1 MTELGI
7 RKATIMSI
15 EQRVRR
21 LLEFACANAKR
32 ILTVAI
38 LTALTVPALADN
50 RAQITQY
57 EQELSDAITNGAPAV
72 WEKYLD
78 PNVIYAEEDDSYKG
92 KDGMIREIRP
102 LPPGLGG
109 GIKVELLSYHEDGDT
124 AVALFRQ
131 HEIER
136 YYGQT
141 IHASYLLSTVWK
153 KRADGWRQIAG
164 QVLAEK
170 TDAPSIALPV
180 SDLQKFAGI
189 YKLKDSEPTYTITLT
204 DGKLMGGRT
213 GKAPSEWYA
222 ETRDVFFIKGDPR
235 IRKIFQYDATGR
247 VTGFIE
253 RRESWDIVWNKT
265 G

>member
-1 MTELGI
+1 
-7 RKATIMSI
+7 MSI
-15 EQRVRR
+15 QQRVRQ
-21 LLEFACANAKR
+21 LLEVACSKAKNN
-32 ILTVAI
+32 LTVA
-38 LTALTVPALADN
+38 LLAVLATPALADD
-50 RAQITQY
+50 RMQITQY
-57 EQELSDAITNGAPAV
+57 EQLLCDAITNGTPAA
-72 WEKYLD
+72 WDKYLD
-78 PNVIYAEEDDSYKG
+78 PDVIYAEEDDSYKS
-92 KDGMIREIRP
+92 KNGMIKEVRP
-102 LPPGLGG
+102 LPQGLGG
-109 GIKVELLSYHEDGDT
+109 EIKVELLSYHEDGDT

-153 KRADGWRQIAG
+153 KRDEGWRQIEG

-170 TDAPSIALPV
+170 TDPPSIALPV
-180 SDLQKFAGI
+180 GDLQKFTGT

-213 GKAPSEWYA
+213 GKAPSAWDA
-222 ETRDVFFIKGDPR
+222 ETRDVFFIKDDPR

-253 RRESWDIVWNKT
+253 RRESWDIVWNKL

>member
-1 MTELGI
+1 
-7 RKATIMSI
+7 MSI
-15 EQRVRR
+15 EQKVRR
-21 LLEFACANAKR
+21 LLSVARAQAKR
-32 ILTVAI
+32 NVTVAI
-38 LTALTVPALADN
+38 LAAVAAPALADD
-50 RAQITQY
+50 RVKITQY
-57 EQELSDAITNGAPAV
+57 EQELSDAITSGTPAV
-72 WEKYLD
+72 WDKYLD
-78 PNVIYAEEDDSYKG
+78 PDVIYAEEDDSYKG
-92 KDGMIREIRP
+92 KDAMIKEVRP
-102 LPPGLGG
+102 LPQGLGG
-109 GIKVELLSYHEDGDT
+109 EIKVELLSYHEDGDT

-153 KRADGWRQIAG
+153 KRADGWRQIEG

-170 TDAPSIALPV
+170 TDPPSVALPA
-180 SDLQKFAGI
+180 SDLQKFAGT

-204 DGKLMGGRT
+204 NGKLMGGRS
-213 GKAPSEWYA
+213 GKALSEWEA

>member
-1 MTELGI
+1 
-7 RKATIMSI
+7 MSI

-21 LLEFACANAKR
+21 RLSVARAKAKR
-32 ILTVAI
+32 NLTVAI
-38 LTALTVPALADN
+38 LTALAAPALADN
-50 RAQITQY
+50 RVKITQY
-57 EQELSDAITNGAPAV
+57 EQQLSDAITSGTSAV
-72 WEKYLD
+72 WDKYLD
-78 PNVIYAEEDDSYKG
+78 PDVIYAEEDDSYKG
-92 KDGMIREIRP
+92 KDGMIKEVRP
-102 LPPGLGG
+102 LPQG
-109 GIKVELLSYHEDGDT
+109 VDGDT

-136 YYGQT
+136 YYGQA

-153 KRADGWRQIAG
+153 RRADGWRQIEG

-170 TDAPSIALPV
+170 TDPPSIALPTI
-180 SDLQKFAGI
+180 DLQKFAGN
-189 YKLKDSEPTYTITLT
+189 YKLKDSEPTYTITLN

-213 GKAPSEWYA
+213 GKAPSEWDA

-253 RRESWDIVWNKT
+253 RRESWDIVWNKV

>member
-1 MTELGI
+1 
-7 RKATIMSI
+7 MSI
-15 EQRVRR
+15 QQRVRQ
-21 LLEFACANAKR
+21 LPKH
-32 ILTVAI
+32 LTVA
-38 LTALTVPALADN
+38 LLSVLAAPALADD
-50 RAQITQY
+50 RMQITQY
-57 EQELSDAITNGAPAV
+57 EQQLSDAITSGMPAV
-72 WEKYLD
+72 WDKYLD
-78 PNVIYAEEDDSYKG
+78 PDVIYAEEDDSYKG
-92 KDGMIREIRP
+92 KDGMIKEIRP
-102 LPPGLGG
+102 LPQGLGG
-109 GIKVELLSYHEDGDT
+109 EIKVELLSYHEDGDT

-153 KRADGWRQIAG
+153 KRAAGWRQIEG

-170 TDAPSIALPV
+170 TDPPSIAARA
-180 SDLQKFAGI
+180 SDLRKFVGT
-189 YKLKDSEPTYTITLT
+189 YELENSEPSFTITLM

-213 GKAPSEWYA
+213 GKAPSEWDA

-235 IRKIFQYDATGR
+235 IRKIFRYDATGR

-253 RRESWDIVWNKT
+253 RRESWDIVWNKV

>member
-1 MTELGI
+1 MT
-7 RKATIMSI
+7 RI
-15 EQRVRR
+15 EHRVPQ
-21 LLEFACANAKR
+21 LLSTARANTKKNVTA
-32 ILTVAI
+32 AI
-38 LTALTVPALADN
+38 LMALAAPALADD
-50 RAQITQY
+50 RVKITQY
-57 EQELSDAITNGAPAV
+57 EQELSDAVTNGKPDV
-72 WEKYLD
+72 WHKYLD
-78 PNVIYAEEDDSYKG
+78 PHVIYAEEDDSYKG
-92 KDGMIREIRP
+92 KDGMIKEVRP
-102 LPPGLGG
+102 LPQGLGG
-109 GIKVELLSYHEDGDT
+109 EIKVELLSYHEDGDT

-170 TDAPSIALPV
+170 TDPPSIVLPT
-180 SDLQKFAGI
+180 SDLQKFAGT
-189 YKLKDSEPTYTITLT
+189 YKLKDSEPTYTITLN

-213 GKAPSEWYA
+213 GKTPSEWNA

-253 RRESWDIVWNKT
+253 RRESWDVVWHKA

>member
-1 MTELGI
+1 
-7 RKATIMSI
+7 MSI

-21 LLEFACANAKR
+21 LLEVACAKATRN
-32 ILTVAI
+32 LTVAI
-38 LTALTVPALADN
+38 LTALAAPALADD
-50 RAQITQY
+50 RLRITQY
-57 EQELSDAITNGAPAV
+57 EQQLSDAITSGTPAV
-72 WEKYLD
+72 WDKYLD
-78 PNVIYAEEDDSYKG
+78 PYVIYAEEDDSYKD
-92 KDGMIREIRP
+92 KDEMIKEIRP
-102 LPPGLGG
+102 LPQGLGG
-109 GIKVELLSYHEDGDT
+109 DIKVELLAYHEDGDA

-136 YYGQT
+136 YYGQA

-153 KRADGWRQIAG
+153 KRAGGWRQIEG

-170 TDAPSIALPV
+170 SEPPSIALPT
-180 SDLQKFAGI
+180 SDLQRFAGT

-213 GKAPSEWYA
+213 GKAPSEWDA

-253 RRESWDIVWNKT
+253 RRESWDIVWNKV

>member
-1 MTELGI
+1 
-7 RKATIMSI
+7 
-15 EQRVRR
+15 
-21 LLEFACANAKR
+21 
-32 ILTVAI
+32 
-38 LTALTVPALADN
+38 
-50 RAQITQY
+50 
-57 EQELSDAITNGAPAV
+57 
-72 WEKYLD
+72 
-78 PNVIYAEEDDSYKG
+78 
-92 KDGMIREIRP
+92 
-102 LPPGLGG
+102 
-109 GIKVELLSYHEDGDT
+109 
-124 AVALFRQ
+124 VALFRQ

-153 KRADGWRQIAG
+153 KRADGWRQIEG

-170 TDAPSIALPV
+170 TDPPSIALPA
-180 SDLQKFAGI
+180 SDLQKFAGT

-204 DGKLMGGRT
+204 DGKLMGGRA
-213 GKAPSEWYA
+213 GKAPSEWDA
-222 ETRDVFFIKGDPR
+222 ETREVFFIKGDPR

>member
-1 MTELGI
+1 MTG
-7 RKATIMSI
+7 I

-21 LLEFACANAKR
+21 LSSSARANAKKN
-32 ILTVAI
+32 IIVAI
-38 LTALTVPALADN
+38 LTALAAPALADN
-50 RAQITQY
+50 RVRITQY
-57 EQELSDAITNGAPAV
+57 EQELSDAITNGKPRV
-72 WEKYLD
+72 WLKYLD
-78 PNVIYAEEDDSYKG
+78 PDVIYAEEDDSYKG
-92 KDGMIREIRP
+92 KDGMIKEVRP
-102 LPPGLGG
+102 LPQGLGG
-109 GIKVELLSYHEDGDT
+109 EIKVELLSYHEDGDT

-131 HEIER
+131 HETER

-153 KRADGWRQIAG
+153 KRADGWRQIEG

-170 TDAPSIALPV
+170 TDPPSIALPAI
-180 SDLQKFAGI
+180 DLQKFAGT
-189 YKLKDSEPTYTITLT
+189 YKLKDSEPTYTITLN

-213 GKAPSEWYA
+213 GRAPSEWNA

-235 IRKIFQYDATGR
+235 IRQIFQYDATGR

-253 RRESWDIVWNKT
+253 RRESWDIVWNKA

>member
-1 MTELGI
+1 MAYSQEE
-7 RKATIMSI
+7 ATMMSI

-21 LLEFACANAKR
+21 LLSVARAKAKR
-32 ILTVAI
+32 NFTVAI
-38 LTALTVPALADN
+38 LTAVAASALADD
-50 RAQITQY
+50 RVKITQF
-57 EQELSDAITNGAPAV
+57 EQELSDAITSGTPAV
-72 WEKYLD
+72 WDKYLD

-92 KDGMIREIRP
+92 KDGMIKEVRP
-102 LPPGLGG
+102 LPQGLGG
-109 GIKVELLSYHEDGDT
+109 EIKVELLSYHEDGDT

-136 YYGQT
+136 YYGQA

-153 KRADGWRQIAG
+153 KRAEGWRQIEG

-170 TDAPSIALPV
+170 TDPPSIALPPI
-180 SDLQKFAGI
+180 DLQEFAGT
-189 YKLKDSEPTYTITLT
+189 YKLKDSAPIYTITLT
-204 DGKLMGGRT
+204 EGKLMGGRT
-213 GKAPSEWYA
+213 GKAPSEWDA

-235 IRKIFQYDATGR
+235 IRKIFQYDARGR

-253 RRESWDIVWNKT
+253 RRESWDIVWKKV